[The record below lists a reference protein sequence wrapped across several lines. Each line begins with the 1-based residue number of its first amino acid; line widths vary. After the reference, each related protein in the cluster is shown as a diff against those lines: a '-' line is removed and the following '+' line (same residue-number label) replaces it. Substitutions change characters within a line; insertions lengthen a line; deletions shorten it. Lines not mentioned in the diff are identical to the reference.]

1 MSVLVVLFGAGV
13 FMFGLLSGSS
23 ITSKIERSGELSDEE
38 VNSLVTS
45 LDGARSIMYTGG
57 IITLIGIALSAL

>member
-13 FMFGLLSGSS
+13 FMLGLLSGSS
-23 ITSKIERSGELSDEE
+23 ITSKIERSGELSEEE